1 MKKNKIIII
10 TSIII
15 ILIAAIAYFFYNSN
29 KNKNDIIED
38 KIEITTKVD
47 DPNTFYSFITDDAEE
62 STLVITSTK
71 DDVPANTKMVT
82 HNIKETLTTYDEE
95 LGIYKTKDSIWD
107 DNQSNLLITKVIIKG
122 KVSPIRTTSWFKDF
136 KYLND
141 IEGLENIDSSNL
153 VDTTGMFA
161 NCLSLQTL
169 DLSSLDM
176 SQVEYA
182 SSMFA
187 GCENLK
193 TIYVSDKWK
202 LKKIKTSNYMF
213 YNNYSLVGQEGTTYD
228 ENQINSLYAHIDEGN
243 NSPGYLTRK

>member
-15 ILIAAIAYFFYNSN
+15 ILMAAIAYYFYNSN
-29 KNKNDIIED
+29 KNNIVENKNDNNV
-38 KIEITTKVD
+38 KVD
-47 DPNTFYSFITDDAEE
+47 DPNTFYSFITDEGEE

-71 DDVPANTKMVT
+71 DDVPANTKVVS
-82 HNIKETLTTYDEE
+82 HNIKETLTIYDEE

-136 KYLND
+136 KYLKE

-202 LKKIKTSNYMF
+202 LTKIKTSNYMF
-213 YNNYSLVGQEGTTYD
+213 YNNYSLVGQEGTTFD

-243 NSPGYLTRK
+243 NNPGYLTKK

>member
-15 ILIAAIAYFFYNSN
+15 ILMAAIGYFFYNSN
-29 KNKNDIIED
+29 KNNIVENKNDNNV
-38 KIEITTKVD
+38 KVD
-47 DPNTFYSFITDDAEE
+47 DPNTFFSFITDDGEE

-71 DDVPANTKMVT
+71 DDVPANTKVIS
-82 HNIKETLTTYDEE
+82 HNINETLTIYDEE

-136 KYLND
+136 KYLKE

-243 NSPGYLTRK
+243 NNPGYLTRK